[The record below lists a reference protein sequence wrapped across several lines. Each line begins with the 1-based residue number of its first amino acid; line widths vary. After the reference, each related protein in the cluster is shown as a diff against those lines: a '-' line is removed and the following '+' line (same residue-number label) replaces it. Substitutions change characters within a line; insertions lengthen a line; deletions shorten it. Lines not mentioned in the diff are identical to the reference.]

1 MTRKDYKII
10 AESIRKSSE
19 YFAETYKND
28 EMRDILIAVGISS
41 VVRNLQVALQEDNPN
56 FKSDLFFKACGL

>member
-10 AESIRKSSE
+10 ADAIRKSGD

-28 EMRDILIAVGISS
+28 DMRDTMINLGIGRI
-41 VVRNLQVALQEDNPN
+41 VCELQVALKEENPN
-56 FKSDLFFKACGL
+56 FNTTIFRKACGL